1 MSGKVVRLGGGSG
14 FWGDSSEGPRQ
25 LVLSG
30 EIDYL
35 VMDYLAEITMSLL
48 ARAKAKNPEHGFAPD
63 FITQVIGPLGKEIE
77 KRGIKVIANAGGV
90 NPLACRDALM
100 KEIAAQGLNLKVA
113 AVIGDD
119 AVPVFEE
126 VRAEGVREMWTGAAP
141 PKSIVSANAYLGAL
155 PIAEALKAGADIVVT
170 GRCVDSAIAL
180 GPLIY
185 EFGWKP
191 DQFDLL
197 AAGSLAGHV
206 IECGPQATGGIF
218 TDWRDVADG
227 WENIGYPI
235 AECTADGG
243 MIITKPKDTG
253 GMVTPMTI
261 AEQITYETGDPENY
275 VLPDVICD
283 LSHVQVEQVGKDRVK
298 VSGVRGK
305 APTST
310 YKVSATYPDGFRAIA
325 NLMVNGVDAVDKA
338 KAVAASILRRCRRIY
353 EREGLGDFADVN
365 VEVLGAEATYGPN
378 ARASNVRETIL
389 KIGVH
394 HYDKC
399 AVEIFSREIAPA
411 STGTGQGIAGVASGR
426 PPVQPVLR
434 LYSFLLEKSRLKPAV
449 DFNGTRIPVAI
460 PAQGQAIS
468 NAPPVGEKYV
478 SVPAG
483 ETVTVPLIKIA
494 YGRSGDKG
502 DVSNIVI
509 MARRPEFLPAIAQQL
524 TAEVVANYMAHLIKG
539 KVVRYPWPGLHGF
552 NFLLHEALG
561 GGGVGSIRYDAQGKA
576 HAQMLMDFPV
586 TVPKA
591 WLAG

>member
-1 MSGKVVRLGGGSG
+1 MSGKVIRLGGGSG

-48 ARAKAKNPEHGFAPD
+48 ARAKAKNPAHGFAPD
-63 FITQVIGPLGKEIE
+63 FVTQVLKPLGKEIE

-90 NPLACRDALM
+90 NPLACRNALV
-100 KEIAAQGLNLKVA
+100 KEIEAQGLKLKVA
-113 AVIGDD
+113 AVVGDD

-126 VRAEGVREMWTGAAP
+126 VRREGVREMWTGAEP
-141 PKSIVSANAYLGAL
+141 PKTIVSANAYLGAL

-180 GPLIY
+180 GPLIH

-218 TDWRDVADG
+218 TDWRDVADS
-227 WENIGYPI
+227 WDNIGYPI
-235 AECTADGG
+235 AECTADGA
-243 MIITKPKDTG
+243 MIITKAKDTG
-253 GMVTPMTI
+253 GMVTTMTV

-283 LSHVQVEQVGKDRVK
+283 LSHVTVEQVGKDRVK
-298 VSGVRGK
+298 VAGVRGK

-325 NLMVNGVDAVDKA
+325 NLMVNGIDAVDKA
-338 KAVAASILRRCRRIY
+338 RAVAASILKRCRRIY

-365 VEVLGAEATYGPN
+365 VEVLGAEATYGPHGQ
-378 ARASNVRETIL
+378 ASKVRETIL

-394 HYDKC
+394 HYDKR

-434 LYSFLLEKSRLKPAV
+434 LYSFLLEKNRLKPEV
-449 DFNGTRIPVAI
+449 DFNGRRIAVNI
-460 PAQGQAIS
+460 PTQGQAIT
-468 NAPPVGEKYV
+468 NAAPRDEKY
-478 SVPAG
+478 PAVNGG
-483 ETVTVPLIKIA
+483 ESVTVPLIKIA

-502 DVSNIVI
+502 DVSNVVI
-509 MARRPEFLPAIAQQL
+509 MARKPEFLPAIAQQL
-524 TAEVVANYMAHLIKG
+524 TAEAVATYMAHLAKG
-539 KVVRYPWPGLHGF
+539 EVVRYPWPGLHGF

-591 WLAG
+591 WVA